1 MDSLKLPID
10 VQILGG
16 DLNSKPDS
24 RVYQLPRKRLMVDSL
39 KRYLSEAGLPSWHS
53 NKAEY
58 NTWGHSNNTWTKDPK
73 EGSRID
79 YIWFAVRTSS
89 LRLAVPSYVNL
100 NLCID
105 PTCQSKS
112 LSDHNAIEVTFR
124 ITEVR
129 GRANATLGTYA
140 TKATKATRA
149 TRLAQ

>member
-1 MDSLKLPID
+1 MSKPCRHSNPCCFQVYSLKLSSNI
-10 VQILGG
+10 QILGG

-73 EGSRID
+73 EGCRID

-89 LRLAVPSYVNL
+89 LRLSVPSYVNR
-100 NLCID
+100 NPCMD
-105 PTCQSKS
+105 PTCRSPS
-112 LSDHNAIEVTFR
+112 LSDHSAIEVTFR
-124 ITEVR
+124 VTEV
-129 GRANATLGTYA
+129 
-140 TKATKATRA
+140 
-149 TRLAQ
+149 

>member
-16 DLNSKPDS
+16 DLNSNPDS

-124 ITEVR
+124 MTEVKR
-129 GRANATLGTYA
+129 
-140 TKATKATRA
+140 KAGKY
-149 TRLAQ
+149 

>member
-1 MDSLKLPID
+1 MDSLKLPNYQTID

-73 EGSRID
+73 EGCRID
-79 YIWFAVRTSS
+79 YIWFALTRSTSS
-89 LRLAVPSYVNL
+89 LRLSVPSYVNR
-100 NLCID
+100 NPCMD
-105 PTCQSKS
+105 PTCRSPS
-112 LSDHNAIEVTFR
+112 LSDHSAIEVTFR
-124 ITEVR
+124 VTEV
-129 GRANATLGTYA
+129 
-140 TKATKATRA
+140 
-149 TRLAQ
+149 

>member
-1 MDSLKLPID
+1 
-10 VQILGG
+10 
-16 DLNSKPDS
+16 
-24 RVYQLPRKRLMVDSL
+24 MVDSL

-73 EGSRID
+73 EGCRID

-112 LSDHNAIEVTFR
+112 LSDHNAIEVTFMMTD
-124 ITEVR
+124 IEYKIP
-129 GRANATLGTYA
+129 GYNGYKD
-140 TKATKATRA
+140 TKDKRK
-149 TRLAQ
+149 QG